1 METKDTTI
9 EDKVADQNVN
19 IKVETVN
26 EVYENF
32 VEDKRIV
39 VVVFIEVENIVVA
52 TENIVVVD
60 FRKDF

>member
-1 METKDTTI
+1 METKDTTT
-9 EDKVADQNVN
+9 EDRVADQNVN

-26 EVYENF
+26 EVCENF
-32 VEDKRIV
+32 AEDKKIV